1 MPVVKR
7 LYFDVRPLAV
17 ASGTTADVYAAA
29 REAAAAMG
37 WEVTAEEAPN
47 RFQALAVTR

>member
-1 MPVVKR
+1 MNR

-17 ASGTTADVYAAA
+17 ASATPAAVFAAA
-29 REAAAAMG
+29 LEAAAAMG